1 MSIVIDP
8 QILNRCPADL
18 DPTIVFLHA
27 EGLSI
32 VESIRVVTERYGLGL
47 GEAKRLVTANP
58 VWAEV
63 VEATNRAIDAYLDV
77 YPEG

>member
-18 DPTIVFLHA
+18 DATIVFLHA

-32 VESIRVVTERYGLGL
+32 VESIRVVTELYGLGL

-63 VEATNRAIDAYLDV
+63 VEATNRAIDAYLDE